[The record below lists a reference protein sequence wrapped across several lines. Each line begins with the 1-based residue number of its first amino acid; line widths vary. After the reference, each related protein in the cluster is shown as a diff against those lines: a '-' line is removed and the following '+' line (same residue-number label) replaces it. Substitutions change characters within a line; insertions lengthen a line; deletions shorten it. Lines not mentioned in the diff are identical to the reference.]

1 MIIFENYSTWFK
13 ISNNGPVF
21 EYSHSTVTYIDC
33 VDGIVL
39 LWHDE
44 MYSDGGFAMPE
55 DMEAVGE
62 QEGGGWD
69 VDEELELPPDLVSG

>member
-1 MIIFENYSTWFK
+1 
-13 ISNNGPVF
+13 
-21 EYSHSTVTYIDC
+21 
-33 VDGIVL
+33 
-39 LWHDE
+39 
-44 MYSDGGFAMPE
+44 MPE